1 MNDVTSFVCYAGV
14 GEAIPQTSIGVDF
27 PPRSGE
33 EKVLIT
39 RVIDGDTVEFC
50 WLIPCRGRIR
60 GINAPEMTG
69 EGRADGLAARR
80 FLEGLLPADGV
91 AKATIHGTD
100 KYGRT
105 LIDLET
111 TCGEMV
117 SEIML
122 VHGHAVPYSGGRRT

>member
-50 WLIPCRGRIR
+50 WLIPCRGRIK
-60 GINAPEMTG
+60 GIDAPEMTG
-69 EGRADGLAARR
+69 EAAPTGWPRGDSLRGCFLRTGWLRPRFMARTSTDG
-80 FLEGLLPADGV
+80 P
-91 AKATIHGTD
+91 
-100 KYGRT
+100 
-105 LIDLET
+105 
-111 TCGEMV
+111 
-117 SEIML
+117 
-122 VHGHAVPYSGGRRT
+122 